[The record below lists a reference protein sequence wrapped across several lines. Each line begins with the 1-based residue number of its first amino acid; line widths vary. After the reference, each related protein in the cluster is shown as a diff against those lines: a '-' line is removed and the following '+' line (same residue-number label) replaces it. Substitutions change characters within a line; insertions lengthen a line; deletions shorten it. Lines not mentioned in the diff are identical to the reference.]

1 MEKVFKYYEIAV
13 SEDSYGMRIDAVS
26 QSNCY

>member
-13 SEDSYGMRIDAVS
+13 PEDPYGMRIDAVS